1 MKKIKLSKKDEEKWL
16 ELIKKNK
23 REFIF
28 KLYEHLEY
36 KEAIDLVISN
46 NLITELLLDKIEV
59 RDKNN
64 EYITYKYKFIDDAYI
79 KDTII
84 NLCRFI
90 KLDKFKYDNLVLNQ
104 NAIDIMQENGIVID
118 LDKIYDKNIE
128 YLEIENC
135 IIEGSFDGYIIK
147 GATIKDNKTKSGD
160 MIKINPQKILDKNF
174 YECKIS
180 NVEFL
185 DSFDDCNIS
194 SIYISESKGVIIN
207 PQKVK
212 YKNLSNCNIYNAKF
226 IDSLDNCNI
235 DNIELYD
242 VFGAYVNAE
251 NLSFHHFSNFIDFED
266 INIIVNNDIGYNIL
280 KSYIPHLSDNDFAGA
295 TITCNSD
302 IKNKLIYLFEEN
314 EIDYDDINFRTINL
328 DVDDV
333 LEDTLKFNSGEKE
346 KTKKKSLF
354 RRNRD

>member
-104 NAIDIMQENGIVID
+104 NAIDIMQENDIVID
-118 LDKIYDKNIE
+118 LDKIYEKNIE

-135 IIEGSFDGYIIK
+135 IIEGSFDGYLIK
-147 GATIKDNKTKSGD
+147 GATISDNKTKSGD
-160 MIKINPQKILDKNF
+160 IIKINPQKILDKNF
-174 YECKIS
+174 YECEIS

-185 DSFDDCNIS
+185 DNFDNCNIS
-194 SIYISESKGVIIN
+194 SMDISYSKEVVIN

-212 YKNLSNCNIYNAKF
+212 YKNLSNCNISNAKF
-226 IDSLDNCNI
+226 ISSLDNCNI
-235 DNIELYD
+235 DNIRLYD
-242 VFGAYVNAE
+242 VEGAFVNAE
-251 NLSFHHFSNFIDFED
+251 NLEFHHFDNDIDFEN
-266 INIIVNNDIGYNIL
+266 INIIVNNNTGFNVL
-280 KSYIPHLSDNDFAGA
+280 KSYIPHLSYDAFDGA

-302 IKNKLIYLFEEN
+302 IKSKLIYLFEEN
-314 EIDYDDINFRTINL
+314 GIDYDDIIFNTTNL
-328 DVDDV
+328 DLDTV
-333 LEDTLKFNSGEKE
+333 LKNTLKIIDDEKG
-346 KTKKKSLF
+346 KTKKKRIF

>member
-147 GATIKDNKTKSGD
+147 GATISDNKTKSGD

-174 YECKIS
+174 YECEIS
-180 NVEFL
+180 NVEFFNN
-185 DSFDDCNIS
+185 FDNCNIS
-194 SIYISESKGVIIN
+194 SMDISDSKGVVIN

-212 YKNLSNCNIYNAKF
+212 YKNLSNCNISNAKF
-226 IDSLDNCNI
+226 ISSLDNCNI
-235 DNIELYD
+235 DNIRLYD
-242 VFGAYVNAE
+242 VEGAFVNAE
-251 NLSFHHFSNFIDFED
+251 NLEFHHFDNDIVFEN
-266 INIIVNNDIGYNIL
+266 INIIVNNNTGFNVL
-280 KSYIPHLSDNDFAGA
+280 KSYIPHLSYDAFDGA

-302 IKNKLIYLFEEN
+302 IKSKLIYLFEEN
-314 EIDYDDINFRTINL
+314 GIDYDDIIFNTTNL
-328 DVDDV
+328 DLDTV
-333 LEDTLKFNSGEKE
+333 LKNTLKIIDDEKG
-346 KTKKKSLF
+346 KTKKKRIF